1 MTKIEKAI
9 NVVNGM
15 DTLSN
20 GEKETLLKVLTSNE
34 SWWLKLIRI
43 LKILGALAGYFL
55 AGLGLSSCSSFIF

>member
-1 MTKIEKAI
+1 MTKVQRAI
-9 NVVNGM
+9 NVVNCM

-34 SWWLKLIRI
+34 SWWFKLLRV
-43 LKILGALAGYFL
+43 LKILGVLAGYFL